1 MTATDERT
9 TAAPI
14 PAVTQPGVYD
24 LPEAVYHADPVPVGS
39 LSSTGARKLLEC
51 PAKFHH
57 DRHAKKA
64 PNPTF
69 DFGSAAHKM
78 ILGEGPELVVVDADS
93 YRTKDARE
101 ARDAAHARD
110 AIPLLPF
117 EYRQIEQMAAVLSEH
132 PVAAKVFSPERGL
145 AERSLFWTDVD
156 TGVWCRARVDH
167 LPEDE
172 VGAPYFI
179 ASDFKT
185 TASAQPDKI
194 TKAVY
199 DYGYHIQAAWY
210 LEGIRALGIHH
221 SPRMVFV
228 FQEKTPP
235 FLVTVV
241 ELDGAALRI
250 GHNQA
255 KQALAT
261 YKKCS
266 ESGHWPGYSDRVET
280 IALPVW
286 AERKLEEEGL

>member
-1 MTATDERT
+1 MTVTDERT
-9 TAAPI
+9 ISAPI
-14 PAVTQPGVYD
+14 LSVTQPGVYD
-24 LPEAVYHADPVPVGS
+24 LPEAVYHADPVRGGS

-78 ILGEGPELVVVDADS
+78 ILGEGPELVVIDADS

-101 ARDAAHARD
+101 ARDAAYGRD
-110 AIPLLPF
+110 AIPLLPA

-145 AERSLFWTDVD
+145 AERSLFWQDAD

-167 LPEDE
+167 LPEAE
-172 VGAPYFI
+172 FGAQYFI

-185 TASAQPDKI
+185 TRSADPKEI
-194 TKAVY
+194 GRAVFE
-199 DYGYHIQAAWY
+199 YGYHIQAAWY
-210 LEGIRALGIHH
+210 LEGIRALGIHPD
-221 SPRMVFV
+221 PRMVFV
-228 FQEKTPP
+228 FQEKSAPY
-235 FLVTVV
+235 LVTVI
-241 ELDGAALRI
+241 ELDGVALRI

-266 ESGHWPGYSDRVET
+266 ESGRWPGYSDRVET
-280 IALPVW
+280 IALPAW